1 MIDEVSPADWL
12 PLVFTTALVVYALAM
27 GSADLARTVI
37 RVSALVCASFCLTV
51 WGVAALSSAFW
62 GTSWGEPVIADF
74 YATALL
80 AQLLGMTGT
89 AAVLFLLAVAMLTL
103 ARRDL
108 RRRRVTLLNES
119 GIGGDG
125 V

>member
-1 MIDEVSPADWL
+1 
-12 PLVFTTALVVYALAM
+12 
-27 GSADLARTVI
+27 
-37 RVSALVCASFCLTV
+37 
-51 WGVAALSSAFW
+51 
-62 GTSWGEPVIADF
+62 
-74 YATALL
+74 LL

-119 GIGGDG
+119 GVGGDG